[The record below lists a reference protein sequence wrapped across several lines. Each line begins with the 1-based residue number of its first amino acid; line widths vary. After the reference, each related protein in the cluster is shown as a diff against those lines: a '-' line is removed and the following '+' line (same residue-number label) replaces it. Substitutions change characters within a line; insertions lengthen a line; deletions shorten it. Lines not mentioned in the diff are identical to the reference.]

1 MINYALKYMRIKNN
15 IKQEELAK
23 KLNVKS
29 NTISQYETNNR
40 QPTFETIEKIAD
52 ICDYDIY
59 FIDRK
64 TNKKFKCNELIRKI

>member
-29 NTISQYETNNR
+29 NTISQYETSNR

>member
-1 MINYALKYMRIKNN
+1 MINLALKYMRVNKN

-23 KLNVKS
+23 MLNVKS
-29 NTISQYETNNR
+29 NTISQYETSNR

-52 ICDYDIY
+52 ICGYDIY

-64 TNKKFKCNELIRKI
+64 TNQKFKCNELIRKL